1 MDSLGCR
8 ATSCSRELAAQGTSS
23 LTWLTRFKLLF
34 SRVQH
39 HCGVY
44 TSASQCAQVQYT
56 SLHGDKQNWINYC
69 CLHKI
74 ATGDIKKKL
83 QRVTT
88 WEQKSTNP
96 LKWVRNIL
104 GGHERQYKISRKNF
118 LCHNLMCGHLT
129 AYGKIIGWNIAFV
142 PRARTWYDII
152 SKNHTRP
159 WLSMQNI
166 IKSFS
171 EPWAGS
177 LFDV

>member
-8 ATSCSRELAAQGTSS
+8 ATSCSRELAAQGPSS
-23 LTWLTRFKLLF
+23 LAWLTWFKLLF

-74 ATGDIKKKL
+74 ATGDIKKK
-83 QRVTT
+83 TT
-88 WEQKSTNP
+88 KSHNMRTKSTNP

-104 GGHERQYKISRKNF
+104 GGHERQYKISRKHF
-118 LCHNLMCGHLT
+118 LCHNLMCGLHKFE
-129 AYGKIIGWNIAFV
+129 AYGVNLLLLV
-142 PRARTWYDII
+142 TLTLLLTYMLV
-152 SKNHTRP
+152 S
-159 WLSMQNI
+159 
-166 IKSFS
+166 IK
-171 EPWAGS
+171 
-177 LFDV
+177 LHCKRR